1 MLRKGGFSVIEA
13 SDGSGALEV
22 IRAHESSIDVLFL
35 DITLPGAPSREVLEE
50 AKRLRPEMGVIVT
63 SAYTENVAAE
73 TLQGR
78 VESFIRK
85 PYRFNDVVE
94 LIRRAL

>member
-1 MLRKGGFSVIEA
+1 MLRKRGFSVIEA

-22 IRAHESSIDVLFL
+22 IRAHQSSIDVLFL

-50 AKRLRPEMGVIVT
+50 AKRLRPEMSVIVT
-63 SAYTENVAAE
+63 SAYSENVAAQ
-73 TLQGR
+73 TLQAT

-85 PYRFNDVVE
+85 PYRLKDVLE
-94 LIRRAL
+94 LIRQAL